1 MKTKRNKIYL
11 ITDSNNAPR
20 AFGSQNRIAWR
31 TERHLL
37 YHLTKKWN
45 RTENCSVVEIDL
57 TTGAIISQSVVSF
70 VENHRNPDA
79 IRETI
84 AKEFGFVGI
93 DLSGLESLYRLN
105 ALEHS
110 MHERV
115 GNFLVARGI
124 VGITENAL
132 RTAAKRL
139 S

>member
-1 MKTKRNKIYL
+1 MLSEKLSPETL
-11 ITDSNNAPR
+11 DS
-20 AFGSQNRIAWR
+20 
-31 TERHLL
+31 LL
-37 YHLTKKWN
+37 
-45 RTENCSVVEIDL
+45 
-57 TTGAIISQSVVSF
+57 
-70 VENHRNPDA
+70 
-79 IRETI
+79 
-84 AKEFGFVGI
+84 GI